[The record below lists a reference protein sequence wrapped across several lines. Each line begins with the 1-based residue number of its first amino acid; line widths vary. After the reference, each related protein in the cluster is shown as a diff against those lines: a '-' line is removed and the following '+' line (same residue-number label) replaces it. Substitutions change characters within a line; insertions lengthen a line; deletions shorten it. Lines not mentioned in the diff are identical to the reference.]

1 MKRGYKAEVILR
13 DYFLSRRVLGSRAVT
28 AHLGVIGGVTKVTV
42 VTGGGWEWGPM
53 GGGGTNS
60 LGLST
65 DCGICRPQFWD
76 FYHF

>member
-42 VTGGGWEWGPM
+42 VTGGGWEWGP
-53 GGGGTNS
+53 GGGR
-60 LGLST
+60 GL
-65 DCGICRPQFWD
+65 
-76 FYHF
+76 